1 MVHAIR
7 PACQQGSQALSG
19 VVIPGMVN
27 VHSHIHQRLIAGLTG
42 FVASRKD
49 SFWSWR
55 ERMYQA
61 VSTLDADGFEKLS
74 ALAFMELVEGGY
86 TTTGEFHYPHRL
98 GGLAPHDTAD
108 LVVDAALQAGSAI
121 TILPVGYRLP
131 ASGRHRLV
139 DLRRRLD

>member
-1 MVHAIR
+1 MNKTEFYCPHALLPQGWRSDITLSVDDSGMVADIR
-7 PACQQGSQALSG
+7 PGCQQGSQALSG

-61 VSTLDADGFEKLS
+61 VSTRSEEHTS
-74 ALAFMELVEGGY
+74 ELQSRGHLVC
-86 TTTGEFHYPHRL
+86 RL
-98 GGLAPHDTAD
+98 L
-108 LVVDAALQAGSAI
+108 LE
-121 TILPVGYRLP
+121 
-131 ASGRHRLV
+131 
-139 DLRRRLD
+139 